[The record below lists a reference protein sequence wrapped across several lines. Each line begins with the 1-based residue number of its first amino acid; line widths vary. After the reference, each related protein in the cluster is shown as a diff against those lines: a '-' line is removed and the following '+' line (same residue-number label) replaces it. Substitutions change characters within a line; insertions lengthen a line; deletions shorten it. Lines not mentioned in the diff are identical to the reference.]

1 MVTISF
7 SIMGILL
14 FITKVLV
21 SITAISGVVALVAKL
36 FEPEA
41 VKEYHCGDVFPR
53 EVRPDNIWTPICKYA
68 GSIAEFTGSILFIGA
83 IIFVLY
89 WFICI
94 IWFGKMII
102 F

>member
-7 SIMGILL
+7 NIMGIIL

-21 SITAISGVVALVAKL
+21 SITAISGVVALIAKL

-41 VKEYHCGDVFPR
+41 TKEYHFGEVK

-68 GSIAEFTGSILFIGA
+68 CSVADFTGSILIIGG

-89 WFICI
+89 WFICF
-94 IWFGKMII
+94 IWFGKMIV